1 MIKKYENWYFM
12 YYTKR
17 PWMLLLISTLS
28 EFKQGL
34 DMQKDNKNI
43 QN

>member
-1 MIKKYENWYFM
+1 MIKKYENWYSM
-12 YYTKR
+12 YYTTR
-17 PWMLLLISTLS
+17 TLLLISTLS